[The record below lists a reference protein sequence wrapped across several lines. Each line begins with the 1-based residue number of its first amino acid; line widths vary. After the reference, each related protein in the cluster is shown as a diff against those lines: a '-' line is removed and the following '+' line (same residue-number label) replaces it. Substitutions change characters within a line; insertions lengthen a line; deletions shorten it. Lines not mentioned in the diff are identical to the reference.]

1 MATARFGNKRIEGDA
16 MSMFGIIGGTFDPIH
31 FGHLVLAEKAR
42 EAFGLEKVVFVP
54 AAIPPHKI
62 GEVATLAIHRLRMV
76 ELAIAA
82 NPFFEVSRVELDREG
97 LSYSIDTIRQLKAQ
111 GYGDESAFIMGF
123 DALLELDSWRNYRE
137 FLKETKIITAF
148 RPGYPILKDAAEWPP
163 FLREFLDRILILQA
177 PLIDIS
183 STWLRVEMIY
193 NRSIRYLVPDAVCQ
207 FIEENRLYR
216 HY

>member
-1 MATARFGNKRIEGDA
+1 

-42 EAFGLEKVVFVP
+42 EAFDLAKVVFVP

-62 GEVATLAIHRLRMV
+62 GEVATLAVNRLRMV

-82 NPFFEVSRVELDREG
+82 NPCFEVSRVELDREG
-97 LSYSIDTIRQLKAQ
+97 PSYSIDTVKQLKGQ
-111 GYGDESAFIMGF
+111 GFGDEAAFIMGF
-123 DALLELDSWRNYRE
+123 DSLLELHSWKNYRE
-137 FLKETKIITAF
+137 LLHETKIITAF
-148 RPGYPILKDAAEWPP
+148 RPGYPILKNETEWPP
-163 FLREFLDRILILQA
+163 FLREYLDRILVLQA

-207 FIEENRLYR
+207 FIAENRLYR